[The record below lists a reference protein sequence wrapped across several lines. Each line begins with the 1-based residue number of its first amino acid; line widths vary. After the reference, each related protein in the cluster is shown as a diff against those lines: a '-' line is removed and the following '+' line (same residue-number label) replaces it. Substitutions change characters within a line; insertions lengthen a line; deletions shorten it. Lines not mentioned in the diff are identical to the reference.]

1 MNKTSRIA
9 AAVLIAMPV
18 AAAAQDFQ
26 VPVDRGPQGQIREL
40 PSGAVNPLVTYHMR
54 RHKISKAQA
63 EERVAIQGDILQVLE
78 NPAFREDPA
87 FAGIAVQHEPVYRIY
102 LTYFDND
109 NKAELL
115 THIPPRM
122 RRYIQIRKAKH
133 DKAARA
139 DRLSQLNGALSSAG
153 VPFVAFYHETDERFV
168 VHTESAANVTRLQG
182 LVPQP
187 LQADTQ
193 VIERTLP
200 RAEQTSGQK
209 GYYVVAGHPLS
220 PGCTLGFPI
229 TYTYGGVAGR
239 SGILTAGHC
248 TDNGAV
254 RTLNWSDGTKTTF
267 ERAIWS
273 INTGNYDFAIYDLTG
288 IPTDYRIYYKNN
300 VTYGGY
306 TNNVPQFPD
315 SGHLNTKNF
324 IRPSGSWIGM
334 NVCKQGTYTGLT
346 CGQISSLNYP
356 WRGVNSGTS
365 FVYVDQSDQ
374 QNLSTS
380 GDSGGPWF
388 TWTNPSQSADV
399 SALGIHVAGSGAGY
413 GGNGI
418 YMPIDRIF
426 NSFTGGP
433 SSVRLVTTPW

>member
-1 MNKTSRIA
+1 MSRIA
-9 AAVLIAMPV
+9 ALSLAALPA
-18 AAAAQDFQ
+18 AAAAQTFET
-26 VPVDRGPQGQIREL
+26 PVDRGPPSEARSL
-40 PSGAVNPLVTYHMR
+40 PAGAVNPLVTYHMR
-54 RHKISKAQA
+54 RHNLPRAQA
-63 EERVAIQGDILQVLE
+63 EERVAIQGDILRVLE
-78 NPAFREDPA
+78 NPVFANDPD
-87 FAGIAVQHEPVYRIY
+87 FAGVSVQHEPVYRIF

-109 NKAELL
+109 AKSELL
-115 THIPPRM
+115 THIPARM

-133 DKAARA
+133 DRAARA
-139 DRLSQLNGALSSAG
+139 GRLSELNAALAAAG
-153 VPFVAFYHETDERFV
+153 VPFIAFYHETDERFV
-168 VHTESAANVTRLQG
+168 VHGGTAANVARLQA
-182 LVPQP
+182 LVPEP
-187 LQADTQ
+187 LRSDTQ

-209 GYYVVAGHPLS
+209 NYYILAGHALN

-239 SGILTAGHC
+239 KGILTAGHC
-248 TDNGAV
+248 TDAGAV
-254 RTLNWSDGTKTTF
+254 RTLDWSDGTRTTF

-288 IPTDYRIYYKNN
+288 IPTDYRIFYRNN

-306 TNNVPQFPD
+306 TNNVPQFPA

-324 IRPSGSWIGM
+324 IRQSGSWVGM
-334 NVCKQGTYTGLT
+334 NVCKNGTYTGLT

-365 FVYVDQSDQ
+365 FVYVDQSQQ

-388 TWTNPSQSADV
+388 TWTDPSASLDV
-399 SALGIHVAGSGAGY
+399 SALGVHVAGSGAGY
-413 GGNGI
+413 GGSGI

-426 NSFTGGP
+426 NTFTGGP
-433 SSVRLVTTPW
+433 SSVRLTTTPW